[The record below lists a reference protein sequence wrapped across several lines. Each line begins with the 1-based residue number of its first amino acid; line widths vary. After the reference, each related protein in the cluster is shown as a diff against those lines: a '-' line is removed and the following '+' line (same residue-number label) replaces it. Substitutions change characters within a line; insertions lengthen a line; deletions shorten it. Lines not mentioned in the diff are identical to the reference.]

1 MSFVAQVKFCL
12 KWALNVEF
20 IDCGKGAIT
29 RKLGGRQSKGDG
41 SVYVCGGGG
50 DLKGEKGVPH
60 GGWMPPP
67 SRPWNQKPLPT
78 REPPAHQSSLS
89 VCVCVWQCSAGE
101 SAVMQGITQLLLL
114 LSPIPPCPPF
124 SPCSPRHFTSMYV
137 MSQSFLSHTLNSKG
151 LMGSIS
157 ILHIR
162 IGHSFFLSWS
172 VKTPNIS

>member
-41 SVYVCGGGG
+41 SVCVCGGGG
-50 DLKGEKGVPH
+50 DLKGEKGVLH

-89 VCVCVWQCSAGE
+89 VCVCVAVLRWGKRSHARYHPAPPSAI
-101 SAVMQGITQLLLL
+101 SRPS
-114 LSPIPPCPPF
+114 LSPILPLLPKALYIHV
-124 SPCSPRHFTSMYV
+124 R
-137 MSQSFLSHTLNSKG
+137 NGSKFPVT
-151 LMGSIS
+151 
-157 ILHIR
+157 
-162 IGHSFFLSWS
+162 HSKL
-172 VKTPNIS
+172 